1 MKRFNEGKAC
11 DAVIR
16 HIEARESSSRQN
28 LRSPE
33 RRKDPHLARDSE
45 PSMEEAPVELTC
57 WIGGRLFAFEHTG
70 IEPFE
75 GQIKLEAEARFKPLR
90 DMFSG
95 LIPKGEQYELYVPVR
110 ATLDL
115 KKAQARSI
123 ILALSDWIRA
133 EAPGLQLSPVGR
145 FGTPA
150 TRQRDTI
157 IPFEV
162 ALHRNSL
169 PGLGHFSIT
178 YVVDQLDDSRK
189 TRIERACQKKLPKL
203 AVWKARGARTVLIL
217 EATDDQLT
225 NAVDVAASVLRAEKT
240 IGDEPDEIYF
250 VFSAIIPWWVWH
262 VRVGTRSFFDLDNPN
277 DRAWEVDPQTLLSL
291 TNR

>member
-1 MKRFNEGKAC
+1 
-11 DAVIR
+11 
-16 HIEARESSSRQN
+16 
-28 LRSPE
+28 
-33 RRKDPHLARDSE
+33 
-45 PSMEEAPVELTC
+45 MEEAPVELTC

-75 GQIKLEAEARFKPLR
+75 GQIKLESEARFKPLR

-150 TRQRDTI
+150 TRQPIR
-157 IPFEV
+157 
-162 ALHRNSL
+162 LSRSRL
-169 PGLGHFSIT
+169 P
-178 YVVDQLDDSRK
+178 Y
-189 TRIERACQKKLPKL
+189 IEIACL
-203 AVWKARGARTVLIL
+203 VW
-217 EATDDQLT
+217 
-225 NAVDVAASVLRAEKT
+225 
-240 IGDEPDEIYF
+240 
-250 VFSAIIPWWVWH
+250 
-262 VRVGTRSFFDLDNPN
+262 GTF
-277 DRAWEVDPQTLLSL
+277 QSL
-291 TNR
+291 TSWINLTIRGKLGSNERVKKSFLNSPSGKPRVPELF